1 MKNELKIEI
10 SALTANDAF
19 VRSTVAAF
27 CLPLNPT
34 VDQIEDIK
42 TAVSEAFTNSV
53 IHGYESDAE
62 KKVEISARIDGDE
75 LEIIVV
81 DRGCGIK
88 DVKTAI
94 QPFFTT
100 KPEQERSGMGFTLM
114 STFMDRMDVTS
125 APGEGTRVVMAKKI
139 EREVENA

>member
-62 KKVEISARIDGDE
+62 KKVEISARLDGDE

-100 KPEQERSGMGFTLM
+100 KPEQERSGMGITLM

>member
-62 KKVEISARIDGDE
+62 KKVEISARLDGDE

-100 KPEQERSGMGFTLM
+100 KPEQEMSGMGFTLM

>member
-62 KKVEISARIDGDE
+62 KKVEISARLGGDE

-139 EREVENA
+139 EREVGNA